1 MWYNRLILR
10 LLRSP
15 LHFMLSRGMLILR
28 ITGRKSGKRIEVPV
42 NYTMDPDTPKLLL
55 ITSQPE
61 RTWWRNLR
69 GGAQLDLCLRGRWM
83 TCWGEAFDDPDRVEQ
98 GLFSIFNSKPAIA
111 RHFDVRRDEPGAW
124 NVEDLERAAL
134 SRILVQI
141 KLP

>member
-1 MWYNRLILR
+1 
-10 LLRSP
+10 
-15 LHFMLSRGMLILR
+15 
-28 ITGRKSGKRIEVPV
+28 
-42 NYTMDPDTPKLLL
+42 
-55 ITSQPE
+55 
-61 RTWWRNLR
+61 
-69 GGAQLDLCLRGRWM
+69 M

-111 RHFDVRRDEPGAW
+111 RYFDVRRDEPGAW